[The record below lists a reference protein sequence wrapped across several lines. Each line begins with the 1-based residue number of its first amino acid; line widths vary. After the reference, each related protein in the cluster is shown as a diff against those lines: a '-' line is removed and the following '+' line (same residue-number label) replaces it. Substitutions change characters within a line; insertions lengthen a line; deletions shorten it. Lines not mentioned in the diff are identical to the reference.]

1 MSTALPAT
9 QIHAL
14 PSPLRLKR
22 GGELRDAVIAFE
34 TWGTLNAARSNAI
47 LIVTGMSPSAHAASN
62 ALDPSPG
69 WWEPMIGAGRAL
81 DTHRDFVICVNSL
94 GSCKGSTGAASPH
107 PDDGEPYR
115 LRFPA
120 LSIEDVADGAA
131 AVARALG
138 IARLKLVIGPS
149 MGGMTALAMAHRHP
163 ELVPNIALMSCA
175 ARSSPFAIALRSLQ
189 RQIVRADPHWDAG
202 NYSAA
207 IDVASGMGLARK
219 LGVATYR
226 SPQEWRERFGRE
238 RLQTNTR
245 TIDDDPFASEFA
257 IESYLD
263 SHARRWA
270 GGFDPNCY
278 LYLSRAMDW
287 FDLAEYGGSVT
298 AACRQMR
305 IDHAL
310 VIGVTTDILFP
321 VEQQEEIAES
331 LRAAGAHV
339 DYQPLPSIQGH
350 DAFLVDIPRFAP
362 VMQRFLARL

>member
-1 MSTALPAT
+1 M
-9 QIHAL
+9 
-14 PSPLRLKR
+14 RLKR
-22 GGELRDAVIAFE
+22 GGELCDAVVAYE
-34 TWGTLNAARSNAI
+34 TWGKLSAARDNAI
-47 LIVTGMSPSAHAASN
+47 LVVTGMSPSAHAASS

-69 WWEPMIGAGRAL
+69 WWEQMIGAGRTL
-81 DTHRDFVICVNSL
+81 DTRRDFIICVNSL
-94 GSCKGSTGAASPH
+94 GSCKGSTGAASLH
-107 PDDGEPYR
+107 ADGAPYR
-115 LRFPA
+115 LRFPE

-131 AVARALG
+131 AVAYALG

-149 MGGMTALAMAHRHP
+149 MGGMTALAMALRHP
-163 ELVPNIALMSCA
+163 DLVPNIALMSCA

-189 RQIVRADPHWDAG
+189 RQIVRADPNWAQGDYADP
-202 NYSAA
+202 
-207 IDVASGMGLARK
+207 IDVAVGMGLARK

-238 RLQTNTR
+238 RLDGD
-245 TIDDDPFASEFA
+245 IEAFASEFA

-263 SHARRWA
+263 AHAKRWA
-270 GGFDPNCY
+270 GSFDPNCY

-287 FDLAEYGGSVT
+287 FDLSEYGGSID
-298 AACRQMR
+298 AACRQMKVAK
-305 IDHAL
+305 AL

-331 LRAAGAHV
+331 LRAAGADV

-362 VMQRFLARL
+362 VMQRFMAALDT